1 MSDQI
6 MSDQEYEHGREAFS
20 SDYEYRLHCLRHSTA
35 HITAAAIQQLFPDA
49 QFAIGPPV
57 KDRFYYDV
65 LLPRTLSP
73 EDLEAIE
80 RHMRVIVTAN
90 EEFHHETWSKR
101 KALDFFEQHEQPF
114 KLELIQGIQ
123 DEEVSIYRVGEFT
136 DLCRGP
142 HISRTSECGHF
153 KLTSVSGAYWRGDE
167 RQPML
172 QRIYGTVWPTQEALE
187 EYLHNIEEAKERD
200 HRKLANELDL
210 MMIHPWAPGAVF
222 WLPKGTVVYQTLQ
235 ERMRR
240 LLADNGYLEVKAPL
254 LFNAELFKQSGHWQH
269 YRENMFVLTEA
280 EEAYG
285 LKPMNCP
292 GHMLIFNSRRRSYRE
307 LPLRLAEQ
315 SVLHRN
321 ERKGALS
328 GLTRV
333 RQFQQDDAHIF
344 ITEDQLGEE
353 VGRILGLMR
362 RIYSAFNMSYRFVLS
377 TRDEKNWMGELA
389 LWDKAE
395 EALRAALEAN
405 DLEYEV
411 RKGEAAFYGPKIDQL
426 VEDSLKR
433 EHQLGTIQAD
443 FQLPRNFGLSYINSA
458 NAEST
463 PVVIHRA
470 IYGSLERLIGIL
482 IEHYAGAFP
491 VWLAPVQV
499 KVLSISEKSSSYARE
514 LGARLRRELL
524 RVEIDAG
531 NDKIGAKIRAAQA
544 EKAPYMLIVGE
555 KEMKTGMVSLRSR
568 EQGDEGAVSFTEAV
582 ERIAKEAS
590 FSF

>member
-1 MSDQI
+1 MSNQI
-6 MSDQEYEHGREAFS
+6 MSDQEFAVGREAFS
-20 SDYEYRLHCLRHSTA
+20 TDHEYRLHCLRHSTA
-35 HITAAAIQQLFPDA
+35 HITAAAIQQLFPEA

-65 LLPRTLSP
+65 LLPRTLTP
-73 EDLEAIE
+73 EDLEEIE
-80 RHMRVIVTAN
+80 RRMRSIVASD
-90 EEFHHETWSKR
+90 EQFHHETWSKR
-101 KALDFFEQHEQPF
+101 QALDFFEEHRQPF
-114 KLELIQGIQ
+114 KSELIGRIP

-136 DLCRGP
+136 DLCKGP

-167 RQPML
+167 KQPML
-172 QRIYGTVWPTQEALE
+172 QRIYGTVWPTQEELE
-187 EYLHNIEEAKERD
+187 EYLHNVEQAKERD
-200 HRKLANELDL
+200 HRKLASELDL
-210 MMIHPWAPGAVF
+210 LMIHPWAPGAVF

-240 LLADNGYLEVKAPL
+240 LLVYNGYLEVKAPL
-254 LFNAELFKQSGHWQH
+254 LFNADLFKQSGHWQH

-321 ERKGALS
+321 ERKGTLS

-344 ITEDQLGEE
+344 ITEDQIGEE

-362 RIYSAFNMSYRFVLS
+362 RVYSAFNMSYRFVLS
-377 TRDEKNWMGELA
+377 TRNEKNCMGELA

-395 EALRAALEAN
+395 DALRAALEAN
-405 DLEYEV
+405 GLAYEV
-411 RKGEAAFYGPKIDQL
+411 RSGEAAFYGPKIDQL

-443 FQLPRNFGLSYINSA
+443 FQLPRNFGLTYINSA
-458 NAEST
+458 NAEAT

-499 KVLSISEKSSSYARE
+499 KVMSISEKSNSYATE
-514 LGARLRRELL
+514 IGARLRQESL
-524 RVEIDAG
+524 RVEVDTG
-531 NDKIGAKIRAAQA
+531 NDKIGAKIRIAQT
-544 EKAPYMLIVGE
+544 EKVPYMIIVGE
-555 KEMKTGMVSLRSR
+555 KEMRSETVSVRSR
-568 EQGDEGAVSFTEAV
+568 EHGDEGALSLAEAVSRIATEA
-582 ERIAKEAS
+582 A